1 MMDVSDFSLPFG
13 CADAGAHALDSDF
26 VRDQLVPRT
35 VDLNGKTYRPDGE
48 YVLYWMQSTHRLDE
62 NWGLRAA
69 IRTANRVNLPVVVHQ
84 GLDPT
89 YPHASDR
96 HHTFILQGARDTAR
110 HAGQLGLHYQFVL
123 RRRRDDDR
131 RVLDRL
137 AARAYVVFTDL
148 FPTAGVRERTERLA
162 ERVHC
167 RVLAVDSV
175 CTVPSGTFTK
185 PEFAA
190 RTIRPKIAKLLDVA
204 LEPVRDELP
213 RVALTD
219 TLRASLRDT
228 IAAGGGL
235 VPLPL
240 AGMSDEEIAHEVA
253 QCEIDHAVPAVSQRG
268 GSVAALERCVQFVR
282 GGLPHYDGQRNE
294 AGNGEGT
301 SRLSPY
307 LHYGQIASGRV
318 LREARARRGD
328 VGASDADLE
337 AFVQQV
343 TTWRELSFNWC
354 VRTRHFD
361 RLSSLP
367 DWVQRTMAEH
377 VNDPR
382 PQRYALEDLESA
394 TTGDRLWNASQHE
407 LVSQGIIHN
416 YPRMLW
422 GKTILLWTE
431 NYEQARTWMFHLN
444 DKYALDGR
452 DPNSVGG
459 IMWCLGLWDRPWG
472 NKPVWGGIRPMVTH
486 RAKLKFDVEG
496 YIARV
501 RGTRLI

>member
-1 MMDVSDFSLPFG
+1 MSASEISLPFG
-13 CADAGAHALDSDF
+13 APAAGAHALDSDY

-35 VDLNGKTYRPDGE
+35 VDLNGKTYNPDGE

-69 IRTANRVNLPVVVHQ
+69 IRTANRVNRPLVIHQ

-110 HAGQLGLHYQFVL
+110 HAAQLGLHYQFVL
-123 RRRRDDDR
+123 RRRRDEDR

-148 FPTAGVRERTERLA
+148 FPTAGVRERSERFA
-162 ERVHC
+162 ERVNC
-167 RVLAVDSV
+167 RVLAIDSV
-175 CTVPSGTFTK
+175 CTVPSGTFAK
-185 PEFAA
+185 AEFAA
-190 RTIRPKIAKLLDVA
+190 RTIRPKLAKLIDQA
-204 LEPVRDELP
+204 LEPVHDELP

-219 TLRASLRDT
+219 SLRASLRDT
-228 IAAGGGL
+228 VAAGGGL
-235 VPLPL
+235 TPLPL
-240 AGMSDEEIAHEVA
+240 ATMSDDDIAQEVA
-253 QCEIDHAVPAVSQRG
+253 SCEIDHTVPAVTQRG
-268 GSVAALERCVQFVR
+268 GSVAAHERFAAFLQH
-282 GGLPHYDGQRNE
+282 GLPHYDEQRNE

-307 LHYGQIASGRV
+307 LHYGQIAS
-318 LREARARRGD
+318 ARIIRAARDARGE
-328 VGASDADLE
+328 VGATAADLD

-343 TTWRELSFNWC
+343 TTWRELSYNWC
-354 VRTRHFD
+354 VGTRNFD
-361 RLSSLP
+361 QLAALP

-377 VNDPR
+377 ANDPR
-382 PQRYALEDLESA
+382 PQLYELDDLESA

-407 LVSQGIIHN
+407 LVTRGIIHN

-431 NYEQARTWMFHLN
+431 SYEQARAWMFHLN

-486 RAKLKFDVEG
+486 RAKMKFDVEG